1 MERMED
7 TMMVA
12 LRLPIDMTCSQPR
25 TSLSAI
31 VVVKIMFRIPLWIN
45 NLRG

>member
-7 TMMVA
+7 TTMVA
-12 LRLPIDMTCSQPR
+12 LRLPIDMACSQPR

-31 VVVKIMFRIPLWIN
+31 VVAKIIFGNIGLCY
-45 NLRG
+45 